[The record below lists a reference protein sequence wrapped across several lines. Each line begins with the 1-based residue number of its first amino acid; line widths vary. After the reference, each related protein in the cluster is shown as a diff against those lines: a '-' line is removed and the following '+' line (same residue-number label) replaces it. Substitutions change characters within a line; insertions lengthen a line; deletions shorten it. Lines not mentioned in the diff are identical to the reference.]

1 MYELRVYNDSIELVE
16 ECSGIKER
24 LAKRNEPL
32 AMQLDRCA
40 PSVAQDIAEG
50 EWRTGGHARERFE
63 TAMGSA
69 RETKAC
75 LDIAVAM
82 RLMTKTEVERAW
94 RLADGICAQLWRM
107 TRGGR

>member
-16 ECSGIKER
+16 ECSGIR
-24 LAKRNEPL
+24 DRIAKRNSAL
-32 AMQLDRCA
+32 ANQLDRCA

-82 RLMTKTEVERAW
+82 RLMAEPEVARAW
-94 RLADGICAQLWRM
+94 KLADGICAQLWRM
-107 TRGGR
+107 TGGRR